1 MPNSTSHSDQLAHCT
16 VRIECETPQGFSTGS
31 GFFFECL
38 DYGEQSV
45 PVIVTNKH
53 VVAGSING
61 WFHLTTKGSDGSP
74 RSGAHVRIAVPSVES
89 LWVGHPDPNVDL
101 CVMPINPLIEHAKS
115 LGHEVHFVSL
125 VKSLIPDEGELRD
138 LGALEDILMIGY
150 PNGIWDSVN
159 NQPIFRRGVS
169 ATDPKLD
176 YLGKTEFLIDAA
188 CFPGSSGSPVFLY
201 NDGTWTSRTM
211 GRVIGGTRIKLLG
224 LLYAGPQHRAEGE
237 IRIVDS
243 PLQQRPIAVSMIPNN
258 LGSVIKSKRLL
269 EMDAPLTEFISRM
282 QSV

>member
-1 MPNSTSHSDQLAHCT
+1 
-16 VRIECETPQGFSTGS
+16 
-31 GFFFECL
+31 
-38 DYGEQSV
+38 
-45 PVIVTNKH
+45 
-53 VVAGSING
+53 
-61 WFHLTTKGSDGSP
+61 
-74 RSGAHVRIAVPSVES
+74 
-89 LWVGHPDPNVDL
+89 
-101 CVMPINPLIEHAKS
+101 MPINPLIEHAKS